1 MSPSKSRGRVLAAG
15 VVWWDFSSNSAF
27 LSVFFLSECWTTFG
41 LKVGEG
47 NLSVKRRKKVLWSCF
62 GFFFFVV
69 TFFCDMYSERRHVLL

>member
-1 MSPSKSRGRVLAAG
+1 MSPSKSKGRVLAAG

-47 NLSVKRRKKVLWSCF
+47 NLSVWRRKKVLWICC
-62 GFFFFVV
+62 GFFFVV